1 MFPSKWCVNMDWPL
15 YLYLLII
22 IGGFLL
28 VSPLGIKFSAKFR
41 SNQTRMINGILIL
54 SFGGYLVSTHT
65 YYIHQKLHEVGGNSG
80 CSAFSVFNCG
90 DVISNDLYN
99 SDPFFGIPWGILGM
113 LSFASVIFILLVLR
127 KSPEDKNIGNWISAL
142 VVIPAMGMIPIL
154 WLIYVEIFELGVF
167 CQYCTGAHLAN
178 LLVLI
183 SSYWIYDI
191 HQSGLWDNTPNN

>member
-65 YYIHQKLHEVGGNSG
+65 YYIHQKLHE
-80 CSAFSVFNCG
+80 
-90 DVISNDLYN
+90 NDLWKEN
-99 SDPFFGIPWGILGM
+99 
-113 LSFASVIFILLVLR
+113 
-127 KSPEDKNIGNWISAL
+127 KSGNL
-142 VVIPAMGMIPIL
+142 FL
-154 WLIYVEIFELGVF
+154 
-167 CQYCTGAHLAN
+167 
-178 LLVLI
+178 
-183 SSYWIYDI
+183 
-191 HQSGLWDNTPNN
+191 